1 MKITRV
7 ETYTPRHRLARATG
21 PSIHLYAERDALLVK
36 ISTDEGLTGWGETA
50 LVGGFRALIEEVCT
64 PILIGQDPCHHRR
77 LWRMLWDATLGNGYV
92 VGALDMAL
100 HDLWGK
106 ATGRSIGDLYG
117 GRMRDR
123 VPVYASALS
132 YIEGVDPAEHWLP
145 EAENLVDRGF
155 SAIKMRIGR
164 FPPAYEIPLIA
175 RLRDTLP
182 DNVRLMADGNAA
194 YTLPAA
200 MRVGRAL
207 ERIGLDWFE
216 EPSPQLA
223 PTQAEYAGYE
233 TLVAGL
239 DIPIAGGEVLQTRG
253 SFLALLRA
261 GKVDIVQ
268 PDVAICGGIA
278 ECLFV
283 ADMARLMGIPCVP
296 HCWGGALSIIATLHV
311 LSLMPAP
318 TGGPMAEVPMLEYDT
333 TENPLRTRLLTTLI
347 EPVDGFLAVPTGPG
361 LGVTVDEAALA
372 RFLPG

>member
-1 MKITRV
+1 MKITRI
-7 ETYTPRHRLARATG
+7 ETYAPRHRLARATG
-21 PSIHLYAERDALLVK
+21 PSIRLYAERDALLVK

-50 LVGGFRALIEEVCT
+50 LVGGFQALIEEVCA
-64 PILIGQDPCHHRR
+64 PLLLGQDPCNHRR
-77 LWRMLWDATLGNGYV
+77 LWHMLWDATLGNGYV

-106 ATGRSIGDLYG
+106 ATNRSIGDLYG
-117 GRMRDR
+117 GRLRDR

-132 YIEGVDPAEHWLP
+132 YVAGADPADRWLP
-145 EAENLVDRGF
+145 EAEELVARGF

-164 FPPAYEIPLIA
+164 FPPAHELPLIA
-175 RLRDTLP
+175 RLRDALP

-194 YTLPAA
+194 YTVPAA

-233 TLVAGL
+233 TLVTSL
-239 DIPIAGGEVLQTRG
+239 DIPIAGGEVLQARG
-253 SFLALLRA
+253 AFLALLRA

-283 ADMARLMGIPCVP
+283 ADVARLIGVPCVP
-296 HCWGGALSIIATLHV
+296 HCWGGALSIVATLHA
-311 LSLMPAP
+311 LSLLPAP
-318 TGGPMAEVPMLEYDT
+318 TSGPMAEVPMLEYDT
-333 TENPLRTRLLTTLI
+333 TENPLRTALLTTSI
-347 EPVDGFLAVPTGPG
+347 EPAGGFLAVPTGPG

-372 RFLPG
+372 RLLSR